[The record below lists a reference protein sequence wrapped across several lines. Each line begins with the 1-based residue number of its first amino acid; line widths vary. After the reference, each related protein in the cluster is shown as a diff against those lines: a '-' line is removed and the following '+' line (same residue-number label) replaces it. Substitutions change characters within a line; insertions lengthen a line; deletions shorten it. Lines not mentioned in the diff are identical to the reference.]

1 MSKERLSAFVDAV
14 LAIIMTI
21 LVLEL
26 ERPEHVTL
34 EALWDLR
41 MNFFAYT
48 VSFFWLGTMWINI
61 HNEWYYVSK
70 VGKKTVWWVMLLLFF
85 SSLFPYAT
93 SLVSSEFNNS
103 VAQVFYGVVVLLVTF
118 TNTLMYRSVSKDN
131 RDSVTFV
138 DSIQSRSNWIW
149 YDIACKI
156 VGIILSGNIFPA
168 AMMITVLLTVTVLVI
183 PKQLKKEQK

>member
-1 MSKERLSAFVDAV
+1 MSKARLSAFVDAV

-138 DSIQSRSNWIW
+138 DRIQSRSNWIW

-156 VGIILSGNIFPA
+156 VGIILSATIFPA